1 MDLPHLKMAATGN
14 AKYRRRVTSPAM
26 RDMIGKAA
34 VEWSLKTR
42 DPAKIVERWKEA
54 DARFEALLAKAEGT
68 TSEQARWDLL
78 RDAAVAHG
86 LAAPDAT
93 KIGPVDHQLESG
105 RFDAFTAAALAE
117 ADKLT
122 PQQARAKF
130 GEGKAVTAFEL
141 LAKAQLF
148 GVERPPLPLS
158 EVAKAYLRDRE
169 SRSGYHDIEKQ
180 VGMVVAALGEVVG
193 KADPAITSINRTTAY
208 AFRDKL
214 AAKGNSLGTIRRRI
228 TTIRAVLNHAE
239 RRFDLPNWRNPFNRI
254 ELPEDDGVAGEEKR
268 LPLTLDEIRKVR
280 PVMSRSNDDLQGIYH
295 LMMFTGLSPDEAR
308 GLQWDEVHLDDP
320 TPHFEVRPNG
330 RRRLKKGQRRRRVPL
345 VGSALTMM
353 RERRQN
359 AAQGTSDVFPRYCH
373 QRNAN
378 ALSAS
383 LVKPMKAAGVWQKT
397 VKVPYSL
404 RHSVKDWLR
413 RAAPTNMQLL
423 IMGHGHGEGRVAG
436 GYGDDDLLDMQ
447 ARHLEAALRRGGVI
461 DYPALPDPEG

>member
-1 MDLPHLKMAATGN
+1 MELPHRKMAATGN
-14 AKYRRRVTSPAM
+14 AKYRRRVTSAAM

-34 VEWSLKTR
+34 VEWSLGTR
-42 DPAKIVERWKEA
+42 DPAKIVDAWKKA
-54 DARFEALLAKAEGT
+54 DARFEALRQKAEGK

-93 KIGPVDHQLESG
+93 KIGPVDHLLESG

-130 GEGKAVTAFEL
+130 AEGKAATRFEL

-180 VGMVVAALGEVVG
+180 VGMVVTALGEVMG
-193 KADPAITSINRTTAY
+193 KSDPAITSIDRTAAY

-214 AAKGNSLGTIRRRI
+214 AARGNSLGTIRRRI

-239 RRFDLPNWRNPFNRI
+239 NRFDLPNWRNPFNRI
-254 ELPEDDGVAGEEKR
+254 ELPEDDGTAGEEKR

-280 PVMSRSNDDLQGIYH
+280 PAMSRSNDDL
-295 LMMFTGLSPDEAR
+295 
-308 GLQWDEVHLDDP
+308 
-320 TPHFEVRPNG
+320 
-330 RRRLKKGQRRRRVPL
+330 
-345 VGSALTMM
+345 
-353 RERRQN
+353 
-359 AAQGTSDVFPRYCH
+359 
-373 QRNAN
+373 
-378 ALSAS
+378 
-383 LVKPMKAAGVWQKT
+383 
-397 VKVPYSL
+397 
-404 RHSVKDWLR
+404 
-413 RAAPTNMQLL
+413 
-423 IMGHGHGEGRVAG
+423 
-436 GYGDDDLLDMQ
+436 
-447 ARHLEAALRRGGVI
+447 
-461 DYPALPDPEG
+461 